1 MEHDTKNKHR
11 ISDAR
16 WRYSVLRCYNLL
28 RQCSYA
34 EQEATRMSILRLT
47 LDQIE
52 ANERK
57 IADLG
62 YLDAV
67 RTVFGRAETKAN
79 QQQQQLEWSSGRN

>member
-16 WRYSVLRCYNLL
+16 WRYSVLKCYNLL

-34 EQEATRMSILRLT
+34 EQESTRMSILRLT

-52 ANERK
+52 SNERR
-57 IADLG
+57 IEELG
-62 YLDAV
+62 YLDMV
-67 RTVFGRAETKAN
+67 RAIFGRKEAMSI
-79 QQQQQLEWSSGRN
+79 QQQQQQCSE